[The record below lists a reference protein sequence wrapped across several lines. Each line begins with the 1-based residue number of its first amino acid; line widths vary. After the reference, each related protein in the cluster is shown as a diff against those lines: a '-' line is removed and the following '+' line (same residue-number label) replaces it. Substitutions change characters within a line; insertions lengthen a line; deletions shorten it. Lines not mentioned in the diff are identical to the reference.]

1 MEKNGEA
8 NNMFRW
14 KENPATLL
22 PYTPPEWA
30 AHLNGSPTVRIKL
43 FQPMTPIH
51 LWKIPG
57 IPEDVELYI
66 KRDDMTGAAMTGNKV
81 RKLEFLLAEAVEMKC
96 NAVITCGAVLSNH
109 CRTTAVAAGILGLE
123 AHLLLRSK
131 MKNPEDI
138 VPRGNVLLNRLV
150 GAQQYLIP
158 NEANLD
164 TEIVP
169 RMQILAKQL
178 SEIRKIKSYL
188 IPVGKPSTIAV
199 QGYLW
204 AWQEL
209 LDQGIQERFD
219 DIIVTI
225 ATGENAAGLAIGNYL
240 TGSKLK
246 IHAYAVCYDAKT
258 FHSHINSTLDILGLG
273 DTIQS
278 EDIINIIEGYQGDGY
293 GLSTPHEIDFIRKVA
308 TTTGIL
314 LDPTYTGK
322 AASGLSHDLTYDRS
336 KFKGNRILF
345 IHTGGIFGLY
355 DGRMTNI
362 LSETR
367 DDQSQMRVWMDL
379 DEDPLP
385 VSPEK
390 SIPNGHQ
397 FQPNPITLNHHF
409 NGGINIGLT

>member
-1 MEKNGEA
+1 MEKDGDA
-8 NNMFRW
+8 SNMFKW

-22 PYTPPEWA
+22 PYTPPDWA
-30 AHLNGSPTVRIKL
+30 SHLNGSPTVRIKL

-51 LWKIPG
+51 MWKIPG
-57 IPEDVELYI
+57 LPDDVELYI
-66 KRDDMTGAAMTGNKV
+66 KRDDMTGAALTGNKV
-81 RKLEFLLAEAVEMKC
+81 RKLEFLLAEALASKC

-131 MKNPEDI
+131 IKNPEDI

-178 SEIRKIKSYL
+178 SDIRNIKSYL
-188 IPVGKPSTIAV
+188 IPVGKPSTTAV

-219 DIIVTI
+219 DVIVTI

-246 IHAYAVCYDAKT
+246 NNEKIGLKTHTDRKETKKKRLYAYWVKYTHFLK
-258 FHSHINSTLDILGLG
+258 
-273 DTIQS
+273 
-278 EDIINIIEGYQGDGY
+278 
-293 GLSTPHEIDFIRKVA
+293 DFIRKVA
-308 TTTGIL
+308 MTTGVL

-322 AASGLSHDLTYDRS
+322 AASGMSHDLTYDRS
-336 KFKGNRILF
+336 KFQGNRILF

-362 LSETR
+362 LSESR
-367 DDQSQMRVWMDL
+367 DDQSQMKVWMDL
-379 DEDPLP
+379 ADDPIP
-385 VSPEK
+385 VPADK
-390 SIPNGHQ
+390 RNTNGHQ
-397 FQPNPITLNHHF
+397 YQPNPITLNHHF
-409 NGGINIGLT
+409 NEDMHISLT